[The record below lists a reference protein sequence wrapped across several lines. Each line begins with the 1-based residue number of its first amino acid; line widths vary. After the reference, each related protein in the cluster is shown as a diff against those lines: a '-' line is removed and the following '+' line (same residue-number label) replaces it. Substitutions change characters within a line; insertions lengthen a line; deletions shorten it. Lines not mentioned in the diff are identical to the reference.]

1 MYIIIDKIGNI
12 CETLYNLDICFVIIS
27 YVHIFINE
35 NKRTMGYPKFIKN
48 LKKTSYLRTRML
60 NSAQE

>member
-12 CETLYNLDICFVIIS
+12 CETLYNLDVCFVIIS

-35 NKRTMGYPKFIKN
+35 NKRTMGYPKFIKKI
-48 LKKTSYLRTRML
+48 KKNFLPKD
-60 NSAQE
+60 

>member
-12 CETLYNLDICFVIIS
+12 CETLYICDICFVIIL
-27 YVHIFINE
+27 YVYIFIKE

-48 LKKTSYLRTRML
+48 KKNLIDSQQ
-60 NSAQE
+60 SDP